1 MEMRMMSYSCELVQT
16 MRAALDEVMT
26 KIPADQATSAVKTK
40 VALVILQEAAKGQ
53 TSYQGLMSAALDQVH
68 TIISELT

>member
-1 MEMRMMSYSCELVQT
+1 MVCHSRELVQT

-26 KIPADQATSAVKTK
+26 KIPADRTTSAVKAK
-40 VALVILQEAAKGQ
+40 VAEVILQAAARGQ
-53 TSYQGLMSAALDQVH
+53 TSHQGLMSAALDQIH